1 MNKKFIVT
9 QNQDVAKQLIAAGF
23 NLVSNVAGVWTFQN
37 IAPHNFNFD
46 KFDKKQIAYTNILS
60 I

>member
-37 IAPHNFNFD
+37 IVPHNFSFD